1 MYTFPSTK
9 SKALV
14 LSVLRRLMKVQL
26 RLSLW
31 PVEVGSSHLRKAPV
45 SRAESK
51 ESELGP

>member
-1 MYTFPSTK
+1 MHTFPSAK

-26 RLSLW
+26 RLSLQ
-31 PVEVGSSHLRKAPV
+31 PAEVGSHLRKAPV
-45 SRAESK
+45 SIAGSK